1 MNTIDDIRMSSSS
14 SSSLSVILRDVDVNL
29 SEADALRL
37 ISSAT
42 DICASGIVITGI
54 KRMMRTSRGATPHL
68 LPLLRVFC
76 ESELQR
82 SLLLK
87 LGGLILCPGCFC
99 AAEAPL
105 TSDDSPAALG
115 RFNDYDD
122 ASVSA
127 FIASPAFSHAVRH
140 SPKTVLPKP
149 HIGEA
154 AYIFNR
160 GHFRDGRHGLWTE
173 EMEASKSD
181 KVCAWPLYSRSTQEK
196 ATAAV
201 ILVCAETIDYHRAVR
216 AFVCPDDN
224 VVEIGC
230 DDGRA
235 CAVAAQSCGPSRVLG
250 IDLALL
256 SVTRARAAFPEI
268 RFEQLDVLQ
277 RGGVAAIRALVGGG
291 VGDDF
296 SVVLIDVNGNR
307 GIGCVVRVLQVI
319 INELHPTLIIVK
331 SRALASR
338 ICM

>member
-1 MNTIDDIRMSSSS
+1 MSCSSS
-14 SSSLSVILRDVDVNL
+14 SSSLSIVLRDVDVTL

-37 ISSAT
+37 ISSAA

-54 KRMMRTSRGATPHL
+54 KRMMRTSRGATPRL
-68 LPLLRVFC
+68 LQLLRVFC
-76 ESELQR
+76 SSETQR
-82 SLLLK
+82 SKLLN
-87 LGGLILCPGCFC
+87 LGGVTLYPGCFC

-122 ASVSA
+122 ASVTS
-127 FIASPAFSHAVRH
+127 FLASPAFSHAVRH
-140 SPKTVLPKP
+140 SPETVLPKP
-149 HIGEA
+149 RIGEA

-173 EMEASKSD
+173 EMETSA
-181 KVCAWPLYSRSTQEK
+181 KVCAWPLYSRSSQE
-196 ATAAV
+196 AAAAAAV

-235 CAVAAQSCGPSRVLG
+235 CAVAARSCGPARVLG

-256 SVTRARAAFPEI
+256 SVSRARAAFPEI

-277 RGGVAAIRALVGGG
+277 RGGAAAIRALVGNA
-291 VGDDF
+291 DF
-296 SVVLIDVNGNR
+296 SLVLIDVNGNR
-307 GIGCVVRVLQVI
+307 GIGCVVRVLQVMM
-319 INELHPTLIIVK
+319 NELHPTLIIVK

-338 ICM
+338 MIM